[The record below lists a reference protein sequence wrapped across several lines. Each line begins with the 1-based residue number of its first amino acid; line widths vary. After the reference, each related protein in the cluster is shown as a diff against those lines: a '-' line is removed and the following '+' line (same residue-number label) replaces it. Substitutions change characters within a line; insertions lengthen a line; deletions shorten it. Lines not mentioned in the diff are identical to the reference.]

1 MKVTK
6 IALATAL
13 TLTSTLALAQI
24 RGTRIWISRGSFG
37 GFVRRYGEFGCAAAS
52 ATLAAAP
59 QFTALFVRAYS
70 ANRRANAAPTS
81 DWRGGSA
88 PARPHVKAA
97 QVEANDSARRSSSA
111 VSCASGPILIRPM
124 ARKANNSAA

>member
-1 MKVTK
+1 MGTVWRLLSRLRRIERNARADGAVVSWLKQKETPAKVTT
-6 IALATAL
+6 IALATAF

-70 ANRRANAAPTS
+70 ANRRANA
-81 DWRGGSA
+81 
-88 PARPHVKAA
+88 
-97 QVEANDSARRSSSA
+97 
-111 VSCASGPILIRPM
+111 
-124 ARKANNSAA
+124 